1 MGFQTVHKGIKV
13 RLYLQMTY
21 TCSELCT
28 SRLTLLCLGTSIL
41 YISALSATSIFEQ
54 DQKRYEALK
63 KVDKEIMLYSRKP
76 AAYSA
81 PAYCIPGSPRANPNM
96 VQK

>member
-1 MGFQTVHKGIKV
+1 
-13 RLYLQMTY
+13 
-21 TCSELCT
+21 
-28 SRLTLLCLGTSIL
+28 LTLPCLGLSIL
-41 YISALSATSIFEQ
+41 YISAQSAISIFEQ

-63 KVDKEIMLYSRKP
+63 KVDKEIMVYIRKP

-81 PAYCIPGSPRANPNM
+81 PAYCIPGLQMANPNM